1 MAMSKLIL
9 KTLFFT
15 LIAPCVVTVVA
26 PYLLLP
32 SPTNLLP
39 QGWQWSHFAGLLL
52 LAVGLGIYLWC
63 AWEFITKGQ
72 GTPAPYDPP
81 RFLVKGGL
89 YRFTR
94 NPMYV
99 GMTTILFGEA
109 CFFKSTAL
117 LVYALILLLGFHLRI
132 IYYEEPTLR
141 RLFGE
146 AFEKYCKRVPR
157 WIPLRFSTKEK
168 EP

>member
-1 MAMSKLIL
+1 MKSLVL

-15 LIAPCVVTVVA
+15 LIAPCVVTVVV
-26 PYLLLP
+26 PYWLLP
-32 SPTNLLP
+32 SSARLIPQKWEWNHFTGLVLLI
-39 QGWQWSHFAGLLL
+39 AGL
-52 LAVGLGIYLWC
+52 AIYLWC
-63 AWEFITKGQ
+63 AWDLIARGQ

-89 YRFTR
+89 YRLTR

-99 GMTTILFGEA
+99 GITAMLIGEA
-109 CFFKSTAL
+109 IFFKSYVL
-117 LVYALILLLGFHLRI
+117 LVYAIIVLLGFHLRI

-146 AFEKYCKRVPR
+146 AFESYCRRVPR
-157 WIPLRFSTKEK
+157 WIPIRFSGAGKK
-168 EP
+168 R